1 MNLVLS
7 SILAPVAAAVPVVIG
22 AVFAM
27 FVNENA
33 ETLILIL
40 LAGWPLAIVLCFL
53 GATILHHKDLFET
66 RYTYLYCGLI
76 GALIAS
82 AATLGFFGLGLVFWG
97 VTVWGF
103 LSGIV
108 FRRMLGDVSA

>member
-1 MNLVLS
+1 MT
-7 SILAPVAAAVPVVIG
+7 
-22 AVFAM
+22 M
-27 FVNENA
+27 NENA

-53 GATILHHKDLFET
+53 GATILHHKDLFEI
-66 RYTYLYCGLI
+66 RYTYFYCGLI

-82 AATLGFFGLGLVFWG
+82 AASLGFFGLGFVFLG

-108 FRRMLGDVSA
+108 FRRILGDVTT